1 MRCIAKI
8 TFQYHEFEPPRER
21 ADPERRQWVLHL
33 YRVTGNSRSDAGRLC
48 RREVAA
54 SWIEPSVA
62 ITVEGLRSLGKRHIA
77 VCKAVKQTCEALNRR
92 FYLCGVNAG
101 NRALLAEAGM
111 FDGIDSRNIH
121 GSVAALLPS
130 LCNNPA
136 PVQSRSHPVVAF
148 QPTGLGQRLPGLR
161 HSHAVL

>member
-33 YRVTGNSRSDAGRLC
+33 YRVMGHSRPDAGRLC
-48 RREVAA
+48 QREL
-54 SWIEPSVA
+54 SDSELDPSVA
-62 ITVEGLRSLGKRHIA
+62 ITVEGLSSLGRGHIA
-77 VCKAVKQTCEALNRR
+77 VCQAVKRSCEALNRP

-101 NRALLAEAGM
+101 NRTLLADAGL

-130 LCNNPA
+130 LCNNAA
-136 PVQSRSHPVVAF
+136 PVQPRSQPAMAF
-148 QPTGLGQRLPGLR
+148 QPSGVRRHAPGLR
-161 HSHAVL
+161 HSQAVL

>member
-33 YRVTGNSRSDAGRLC
+33 YRVLGSSRSDAGRLC
-48 RREVAA
+48 RREVTDSAL
-54 SWIEPSVA
+54 EPSVA
-62 ITVEGLRSLGKRHIA
+62 ITVEGLSSLGRKHLA
-77 VCKAVKQTCEALNRR
+77 VCKAVKRSCEALNIS

-101 NRALLAEAGM
+101 NRTLLADAGL

-121 GSVAALLPS
+121 ASVAALLPS

-136 PVQSRSHPVVAF
+136 PAQSPSQALMSF
-148 QPTGLGQRLPGLR
+148 QPIGAGKQPPGLR
-161 HSHAVL
+161 HSQAVL